1 MLENNDKN
9 NDNEK
14 VEKLSENEVIITVEA
29 NQNFDKQQSTDQ
41 ESESINQSAQ
51 QNQENILDKYI
62 EKKEDDSKPKLSRLF
77 FFSLFGI
84 ILGFVVFGIGLLII
98 NSDKLLAFTS
108 EMRCVP
114 QECHGLKFTCGYN
127 VPKCDNKYVI
137 GDRCRK
143 YAKCGFLEGR
153 CTEIFMDK
161 FYACRQC
168 VEECKKK
175 HIEELAELTA
185 CEANCEMGKGF

>member
-1 MLENNDKN
+1 MLGDNDRNK
-9 NDNEK
+9 DDEK
-14 VEKLSENEVIITVEA
+14 VEKLSDNEVIITVEA
-29 NQNFDKQQSTDQ
+29 NQNLQDEQSIENGET
-41 ESESINQSAQ
+41 INQNAQ
-51 QNQENILDKYI
+51 QTQENILDRYM
-62 EKKEDDSKPKLSRLF
+62 EKKEEDNRPKLTRLF
-77 FFSLFGI
+77 FFSVFGI
-84 ILGFVVFGIGLLII
+84 ILGFVVFLIGLLII
-98 NSDKLLAFTS
+98 NSDKILALTS

-114 QECHGLKFTCGYN
+114 QECHGLKFSCGYN
-127 VPKCDNKYVI
+127 VPKCDTKYVI

-168 VEECKKK
+168 VEECKKN
-175 HIEELAELTA
+175 HIEDLAELTA